1 MSNHSNVQEIRT
13 KMYDH
18 PFRDPNSL
26 RTKELQ
32 IVQDMK
38 IQVYKKIERSRTHIE
53 IVDKKKRKC
62 DMVIAHPFDT
72 GVGENERGKLGK
84 YQKLKTQI
92 KIVTFV
98 TINT

>member
-1 MSNHSNVQEIRT
+1 
-13 KMYDH
+13 
-18 PFRDPNSL
+18 
-26 RTKELQ
+26 
-32 IVQDMK
+32 MK

-84 YQKLKTQI
+84 Y
-92 KIVTFV
+92 
-98 TINT
+98 